1 MNEVFI
7 INEKLTA
14 IIGQKKVVKYY
25 QNENLYVL
33 LVSVWTKLKN
43 NQLKQKTKWPRRQK
57 LAEIPATNSNQLPKI
72 TKDHTKTHISKIKL
86 YCAFLHAAY
95 RNKI

>member
-57 LAEIPATNSNQLPKI
+57 FQQQTVIN
-72 TKDHTKTHISKIKL
+72 
-86 YCAFLHAAY
+86 Y
-95 RNKI
+95 RK